1 MARVLHIHRL
11 IQLCQLLLPYLQ
23 AHGHG
28 RIIGPLGSRAAP
40 IDALSGHLSFLLSIL
55 LTLDQGLFFNL
66 SIYIFINCES
76 CYDVWTLTRWMV
88 GRDALGMLG

>member
-40 IDALSGHLSFLLSIL
+40 IDALSGHLIFLLSIP

-66 SIYIFINCES
+66 SIYIYLLTVNRGTM
-76 CYDVWTLTRWMV
+76 WTLTRWMV